1 MKARRIIFDTLIVG
15 GCVVIVRKLL
25 WNDFNGEV
33 VFSSVVGAF
42 LASVLLRSFGFKLMG
57 QLVSRSIGNMPDIGL
72 KEGENLILQAAATYL
87 NTIGIGGRLTLTSRR
102 LVFQSHAI
110 NLRPVGKEI
119 AVADVKDVRREEN
132 KLVIL
137 KSDDATIHKFIVES
151 PSRWLDAM
159 PRS

>member
-1 MKARRIIFDTLIVG
+1 MKARRIILDTVIG
-15 GCVVIVRKLL
+15 GGSVLIVRKLL

-42 LASVLLRSFGFKLMG
+42 LASVLLRSFGLKLMG
-57 QLVSRSIGNMPDIGL
+57 QFVGRSIANMPDIAL
-72 KEGENLILQAAATYL
+72 NEGENLILQAAATYL
-87 NTIGIGGRLTLTSRR
+87 NTIGTGGRLTLTSRR
-102 LVFQSHAI
+102 VVFQSHAL
-110 NLRPVGKEI
+110 NLAPVGQEI
-119 AVADVKDVRREEN
+119 AVADVKDVRSEEN

-137 KSDDATIHKFIVES
+137 KSDDGTTHKFIVES